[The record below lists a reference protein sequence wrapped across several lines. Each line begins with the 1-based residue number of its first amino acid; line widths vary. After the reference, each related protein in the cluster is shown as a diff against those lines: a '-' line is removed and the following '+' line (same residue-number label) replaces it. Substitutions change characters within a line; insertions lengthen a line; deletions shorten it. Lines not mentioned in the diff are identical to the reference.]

1 MWRRRQPTTNRVNI
15 EQSASGRLEG
25 RVLQYS
31 IFWLGFITGSKH
43 CIFRFYKSLS
53 DWHNLQC
60 VGILP
65 AWKCLH
71 CAYLYHWR
79 SIFNVFQARMCAWYL
94 SFGSV
99 SRNTVSRGVFP
110 NTHPREQEGHVIP
123 VASEY
128 QEIHPY
134 SVVNVSNVKINT

>member
-1 MWRRRQPTTNRVNI
+1 M
-15 EQSASGRLEG
+15 
-25 RVLQYS
+25 
-31 IFWLGFITGSKH
+31 
-43 CIFRFYKSLS
+43 
-53 DWHNLQC
+53 
-60 VGILP
+60 
-65 AWKCLH
+65 
-71 CAYLYHWR
+71 
-79 SIFNVFQARMCAWYL
+79 

-134 SVVNVSNVKINT
+134 GVVNIDNVKINTRMMREMQIFK